1 MQLTYLY
8 CLLATLFIL
17 PQAYAAE
24 GEPQYRV
31 YVFLSEECV
40 ISQSYA
46 LELRQL
52 HQEYG
57 ASQFEFVGV
66 FSNPASNPSKMAAFK
81 EKYDFPFSFQ
91 HDRRQEI
98 MDRFGVAFTP
108 EVVVLDVSTDV
119 VLYQGRIDN
128 TFYRVGR
135 RRRVTTTSELTDV
148 LTALRSGEEVPVS
161 STPTVGCI
169 ITPAGDWIKNAPMC
183 QPTPEQ

>member
-1 MQLTYLY
+1 MKIIY
-8 CLLATLFIL
+8 CVLVFISWSFFPQVCPVTL
-17 PQAYAAE
+17 PSYE
-24 GEPQYRV
+24 V

-52 HQEYG
+52 HEDFAGEDFAFY
-57 ASQFEFVGV
+57 GV
-66 FSNPASNPSKMAAFK
+66 FSNPASNLDKMAAFK
-81 EKYDFPFSFQ
+81 EKYQFPFAFQ
-91 HDRRQEI
+91 HDRQQQL
-98 MDRFGVAFTP
+98 MDKFGVEYTP
-108 EVVVLDVSTDV
+108 EVIIFDPKTEQ

-135 RRRVTTTSELTDV
+135 RRRVTTTSELADA
-148 LTALRSGEEVPVS
+148 LTALKENRPIVVS

-183 QPTPEQ
+183 QPPPE